1 MARTARAAILFEH
14 GRPLEIRELEI
25 DPPKAGEVLIRMAA
39 SGVCRSDYHA
49 VRGIHPHVP
58 PIVLGHEGS
67 AVVEEVGEGVEGLE
81 PGDHVV
87 CSWLPS
93 CGTCD
98 RCAADRPVLC
108 RRVAVFD
115 AGFLADGTTR
125 FHLGG
130 QRIHHNVP
138 SSFAELSVVPA
149 STAIK
154 VDPGLPLEQVA
165 LLGCAVM
172 TGVGAV
178 RNTAGVRA
186 GGSVVVIGC
195 GAVGLSAIQGARI
208 AGASPIVAVDVVEA
222 KLALA
227 SALGAHETIRS
238 GDDVAARVLAATGGG
253 ADYAFECL
261 GRPQTI
267 ELATRVLARGGTAVL
282 VGMAAPDADVHL
294 PALELTTKE
303 QTVTGSWYGS
313 VVPHR
318 DFPVLADLLA
328 NGQLDLEPLI
338 ARPISLDEIGDALAR
353 FESGEET
360 RSVIVYPGTES

>member
-1 MARTARAAILFEH
+1 MAHRARAAILFEH
-14 GRPLEIRELEI
+14 GRPLEIREIEV

-39 SGVCRSDYHA
+39 SGVCRSDYHS

-93 CGTCD
+93 CGSCD
-98 RCAADRPVLC
+98 RCASGRPVLC
-108 RRVAVFD
+108 RRVDVFD
-115 AGFLADGTTR
+115 AGFLSDGTTP
-125 FHLGG
+125 FHLGEEP
-130 QRIHHNVP
+130 IHVNVP
-138 SSFAELSVVPA
+138 SSFAEWSVVPV
-149 STAIK
+149 STAFT
-154 VDPGLPLEQVA
+154 VDHDLPLEQVA

-186 GGSVVVIGC
+186 GESVVVIGC

-208 AGASPIVAVDVVEA
+208 AGASPIVAVDVVEG

-227 SALGAHETIRS
+227 ASLGAHETVRS
-238 GDDVAARVLAATGGG
+238 GDDVADRVLAVTGGG

-261 GRPQTI
+261 GRPATI
-267 ELATRVLARGGTAVL
+267 ELATAVLAPGGTAVL

-294 PALELTTKE
+294 PALEITTKE
-303 QTVTGSWYGS
+303 KTVTGSWYGS
-313 VVPHR
+313 VVPDR
-318 DFPVLADLLA
+318 DFPVLAGLLA
-328 NGQLDLEPLI
+328 SGELDLSPLI
-338 ARPISLDEIGDALAR
+338 ARTIRLDEINDALAR
-353 FESGEET
+353 FESGAET
-360 RSVIVYPGTES
+360 RSVIVYPAAG